1 MWGSEV
7 QVLLGPQQAPAAHP
21 ADRGFLGRRSEAVK
35 KILLAVLAAAGVVI
49 AGKKLQ
55 ESKAE
60 QALWAE
66 ATDTLPKN

>member
-7 QVLLGPQQAPAAHP
+7 QVLLGPRKAPAAVT
-21 ADRGFLGRRSEAVK
+21 ADRASSKEERFMK
-35 KILLAVLAAAGVVI
+35 KILLAVLGLLGVVI